1 MSNKFIVIRQKRK
14 DHTYIFVA
22 VSNGFAKGYSNQIGI
37 GRLEN
42 LEKLNP
48 DPIST
53 IRNTIENISITE
65 NKQYVKEL
73 ILKNLS
79 ANLLETKIV
88 NYGVSVLENIINQL
102 DLFGFTN
109 KIQQKKLTTF
119 VLNYFIQ
126 NNFIFNLNSSDVE
139 LKNLKLINLLT
150 ENKDT
155 ILSKIN
161 QNSNDSSINN
171 IKSLNDIMILILR
184 AIFEY
189 IVLKVSLKY
198 PEFKSYTPF
207 ECLKVFQNTLKVVES
222 LNGEIVKEIFITNQQ
237 NKAYLEYFNL
247 IKLTF
252 LDNKKQTK

>member
-1 MSNKFIVIRQKRK
+1 M
-14 DHTYIFVA
+14 
-22 VSNGFAKGYSNQIGI
+22 
-37 GRLEN
+37 
-42 LEKLNP
+42 
-48 DPIST
+48 
-53 IRNTIENISITE
+53 
-65 NKQYVKEL
+65 
-73 ILKNLS
+73 
-79 ANLLETKIV
+79 ETKIV

-102 DLFGFTN
+102 NLFGFAN

-139 LKNLKLINLLT
+139 LKDLKLINLLT

-247 IKLTF
+247 IKITF
-252 LDNKKQTK
+252 LNNKKQTK